1 VSSDERSLK
10 HAIEVR
16 LQRRLS
22 DWADELERL
31 AREHAASQ
39 GVMGQ
44 SQSVAGAMD
53 ALDRHIEQ
61 VHADLATL
69 LVDAD
74 APASEVEW
82 LSKRFATHLDQMAL
96 RVLEQL
102 SRTTAGQG
110 PPAALR
116 NRLLNQT
123 AQAKARARADL
134 TELAAKA
141 QAGERQRR
149 QRAAQES
156 LDELDDRL
164 PLRRR
169 RVFDR
174 DLVDLTRAARSDDAP
189 LALMMID
196 LDHFKRVNDEHGHPV
211 GDEVLLAVA
220 QLIVKRCAGKG
231 RVYRY
236 GGEEIAVLLPS
247 YSCEEA
253 QGLAERIRK
262 DIAAQPVSS
271 RALSITASIGVA
283 TFPDQVADESA
294 LLTAADSALYRAKH
308 AGRNCVRTTDEP

>member
-1 VSSDERSLK
+1 VTSDERSLK

-31 AREHAASQ
+31 AREHAVSR

-44 SQSVAGAMD
+44 SQSMASAMG
-53 ALDRHIEQ
+53 ALDRHVEQ

-69 LVDAD
+69 LAEAD
-74 APASEVEW
+74 TPEDEVEW

-102 SRTTAGQG
+102 SRTTTGQA

-123 AQAKARARADL
+123 AQAKARAYADL
-134 TELAAKA
+134 AELAGKA
-141 QAGERQRR
+141 QAGERERH
-149 QRAAQES
+149 QRATPES

-164 PLRRR
+164 PLHRRR
-169 RVFDR
+169 AFDR
-174 DLVDLTRAARSDDAP
+174 DLVELTRAACGSQSP
-189 LALMMID
+189 LALVMID

-236 GGEEIAVLLPS
+236 GGEEIAVLLPN

-262 DIAAQPVSS
+262 DVAAEPIGS
-271 RALSITASIGVA
+271 RALSITASLGVA
-283 TFPDQVADESA
+283 ALPDQAQDESA
-294 LLTAADSALYRAKH
+294 LLSAADAALYRAKH
-308 AGRNCVRTTDEP
+308 AGRNCVRASDEP